1 MGLFD
6 RLFGRK
12 EETKPQTQDLTEEI
26 GGSEEEASSPAEP
39 VSNKPSQSDE
49 AKISAMEAYYAELK
63 ERMAAESARPIS
75 GLCLMMINSLR
86 L

>member
-26 GGSEEEASSPAEP
+26 GEARKKQARQLSRYQISLHK
-39 VSNKPSQSDE
+39 VMRLRFRQWKPTMQ
-49 AKISAMEAYYAELK
+49 
-63 ERMAAESARPIS
+63 
-75 GLCLMMINSLR
+75 N
-86 L
+86 